1 MKYREVN
8 RDGFVDDYN
17 RVFESIDWLV
27 EITGKYEDME
37 KEHQICLS
45 LQEKFARLTDYSIFN
60 NRDRVIKDLVILNAY
75 LLATNK
81 DYLREL
87 LENGIKGFDEMSDAE
102 LLEHIQKEYCAEYRK
117 AFDLYDEYILKPIN
131 IE

>member
-17 RVFESIDWLV
+17 RVLESIDWLV
-27 EITGKYEDME
+27 GITGKYEDME

-60 NRDRVIKDLVILNAY
+60 NRDRVIKDLIKLNAF
-75 LLATNK
+75 LIANFE
-81 DYLREL
+81 DYLTEI
-87 LENGIKGFDEMSDAE
+87 LENGLKGFDEMSDDE

-117 AFDLYDEYILKPIN
+117 EFNLYDEYILKPTN